1 MLVVADTTP
10 IITLLKIGRVDL
22 LQKIYKEITIPIA
35 VYAELIEN
43 SLFEKEAVEVK
54 NCGFINV
61 SPVRDTEK
69 VNFLQAAS
77 GLDLGESESLVL
89 CKELN
94 ADLLL
99 MDEAHG
105 RLVAKQL
112 GIPLTGS
119 VGLLAAAFKLHM
131 ITTQELESYVEI
143 IKNSGRFI
151 AKNILQGLLDL
162 IDR

>member
-10 IITLLKIGRVDL
+10 IITLLKIGRLDL
-22 LQKIYKEITIPIA
+22 LQIIYKEITIPNA
-35 VYAELIEN
+35 VYAELTEN
-43 SLFEKEAVEVK
+43 LLFEKEAVEVK
-54 NCGFINV
+54 NCSFINV
-61 SPVRDTEK
+61 SPVQDSEK
-69 VNFLQAAS
+69 VNFIQATS

-99 MDEAHG
+99 MDEARG
-105 RLVAKQL
+105 RLIAKQL

-119 VGLLAAAFKLHM
+119 VGLLAAAFKLHI
-131 ITTQELESYVEI
+131 ITPQELKSYVEI

-151 AKNILQGLLDL
+151 AKNLLQGLLDL